1 MGDKGDSGKGK
12 TATKLT
18 RIRFAVQNTG
28 WLPTNVTK
36 MAERKKLCRGVVGEI
51 SRKGGEPLEKGGA
64 EPDWLVTGK
73 LRQVAGQLAGW
84 SHVQAAG
91 FGWQASSTDDVAVFE
106 WVVTGPGVFELEA
119 RHERAGV
126 VRASA
131 EV

>member
-1 MGDKGDSGKGK
+1 MAAKG
-12 TATKLT
+12 L
-18 RIRFAVQNTG
+18 RC
-28 WLPTNVTK
+28 WL
-36 MAERKKLCRGVVGEI
+36 I
-51 SRKGGEPLEKGGA
+51 S
-64 EPDWLVTGK
+64 GK

-106 WVVTGPGVFELEA
+106 WVVAGSGQFELEA

-126 VRASA
+126 VSTIA